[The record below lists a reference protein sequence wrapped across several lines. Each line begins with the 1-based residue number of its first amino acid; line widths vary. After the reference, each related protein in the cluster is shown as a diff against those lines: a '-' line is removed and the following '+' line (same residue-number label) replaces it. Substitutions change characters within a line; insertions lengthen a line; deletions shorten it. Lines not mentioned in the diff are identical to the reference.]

1 MLLGSFR
8 DLMFLLNFLKKS
20 KKSKTIPIVIIKK
33 CLLKISLFFL
43 IFKTFKKLKESFP
56 YLDRYQRGL
65 IGHRGEIYRF
75 SLSDYRINVLFLY
88 KTRCFLSKLTFR
100 SKQNR
105 YIIKLIHSRT
115 FIGRLFIN
123 MDGNFN
129 E

>member
-8 DLMFLLNFLKKS
+8 DLMFLLNFLTKS

-75 SLSDYRINVLFLY
+75 SLSDYRTSSHKCTIFIQQTSVCPSLNQGL
-88 KTRCFLSKLTFR
+88 TRYYRRPKMT
-100 SKQNR
+100 
-105 YIIKLIHSRT
+105 
-115 FIGRLFIN
+115 
-123 MDGNFN
+123 GN
-129 E
+129 

>member
-88 KTRCFLSKLTFR
+88 KKRYFLSNVTYETKRFTV
-100 SKQNR
+100 
-105 YIIKLIHSRT
+105 KLIYSRT
-115 FIGRLFIN
+115 CFGGLFIN